1 MFYSRPIIVYN
12 INMRRKSDSI
22 IRLGLIIGDALALI
36 LSVGLAY
43 FIRSHVDPRPYYFQ
57 SDLSEFII
65 SVAFLVPGL
74 LIILAALGL
83 YRKQIFLGKSHL
95 PELGR
100 IFIASILS
108 VAALITYG
116 FFTETNIFPVRFIA
130 LLSVGFNF
138 VFILFGRII
147 IRFVARQIFRKD
159 YGTHRALIIGNNMN
173 TDHLASYIASYPEC
187 GYHLAGIVA
196 NRKFIP
202 KDLKKHQYAS
212 LKEALKK
219 DHFDVIFQTDEKA
232 TEYVFKQAV
241 SKHISYYFVPSETAL
256 SSHLGDIELIGSTPA
271 MMVKLTP
278 LSGGAAVVKRAF
290 DICFSLIAIIIAA
303 IPMLLVWIAI
313 KLSDIKHSPI
323 YADERLTRYNRK
335 FRCYKFR
342 SMKSQYSGMPA
353 EEAFIKMGKPELIK
367 KYRDN
372 GDYMKNDPR
381 ITRIGKFIRATSLDE
396 LPQLFNILKGDIS
409 LIGPRALLPGE
420 LRGYGD
426 RSLILSVKSG
436 LTGFAQVSGRR
447 DIPFEERR
455 MLDIYYVKNWSLL
468 LDLQIFFKTI
478 LVVIKGE
485 GAK

>member
-1 MFYSRPIIVYN
+1 
-12 INMRRKSDSI
+12 MRKKSDSI
-22 IRLGLIIGDALALI
+22 IRLALIIGDACALI

-43 FIRSHVDPRPYYFQ
+43 FIRSHVDPRPYYFE
-57 SDLSEFII
+57 SDLSDFILSI
-65 SVAFLVPGL
+65 AVLVPGL
-74 LIILAALGL
+74 LVILAALGL
-83 YRKQIFLGKSHL
+83 YKKQIFLGKSRL

-100 IFIASILS
+100 ILIASILS

-130 LLSVGFNF
+130 ILSVGFNF
-138 VFILFGRII
+138 VFILFARII

-159 YGTHRALIIGNNMN
+159 YGTHRPLIIGNNLN
-173 TDHLASYIASYPEC
+173 TEHLASYIASYPEC

-196 NRKFIP
+196 NRRYIP
-202 KDLKKHQYAS
+202 KDLKDKHQYSS

-219 DHFDVIFQTDEKA
+219 EKIDIIFQTDEKS
-232 TEYVFKQAV
+232 TEYVYKQAV
-241 SKHISYYFVPSETAL
+241 ARHLLYYFVPSETAL
-256 SSHLGDIELIGSTPA
+256 SSHFGDIELIGNTPA
-271 MMVKLTP
+271 VMVKLTP
-278 LSGGAAVVKRAF
+278 LSGGGAVVKRFF
-290 DICFSLIAIIIAA
+290 DILFSLVGIILAA
-303 IPMLLVWIAI
+303 IPMLIMWIAI

-342 SMKSQYSGMPA
+342 SMKIEYSGMPA
-353 EEAFIKMGKPELIK
+353 EEAFKKMGKPELIK
-367 KYRDN
+367 KYRKD
-372 GDYMKNDPR
+372 GDYLKNDPR

-455 MLDIYYVKNWSLL
+455 MLDIYYVKNWSLW